1 MGTSRRPSW
10 RIIQV
15 SRRPNRQSRSPL
27 RHSAGR
33 PGNVLHALGRRRVL
47 ASGCEEIDGKPQRIV
62 VTVSSGGRT
71 YVSKPVEPVNLTL
84 GQGEQHDG
92 TAAATRLNPDPG
104 GANIQRYF
112 DAPSGPINSHHSTRR
127 PAHPR
132 CRHRNGNVNDQ
143 ARPSLRWPFV
153 IMAIAGPP
161 TAIVTFVLMQLAFGA
176 ADSAGSPTLLFQIV
190 GFVLFLVWLAS
201 IAATIVG
208 IVGAIVRSVRQ
219 R

>member
-1 MGTSRRPSW
+1 MTA
-10 RIIQV
+10 
-15 SRRPNRQSRSPL
+15 PL
-27 RHSAGR
+27 PP
-33 PGNVLHALGRRRVL
+33 PGW
-47 ASGCEEIDGKPQRIV
+47 
-62 VTVSSGGRT
+62 
-71 YVSKPVEPVNLTL
+71 Y
-84 GQGEQHDG
+84 
-92 TAAATRLNPDPG
+92 PDPG
-104 GANIQRYF
+104 GANTQRYF
-112 DAPSGPINSHHSTRR
+112 DGAKWTDQLAPFNPPSGPPPLPPSKWQRKR
-127 PAHPR
+127 PGPAKSP
-132 CRHRNGNVNDQ
+132 
-143 ARPSLRWPFV
+143 WPFV